1 MNIEEC
7 KNIKIVDYLAAIGI
21 SPVLKRGSKFWYL
34 APYRSETSPSMKV
47 NTDINRWYDFG
58 TNQKGDLIELCKLL
72 YRTNSIPD
80 VLEKIARQAEVS
92 HIAYDRSPVKSH
104 TTVSEM
110 TDIVV
115 KGLTHPALLSYLR
128 SRGIDGDVAVAYC
141 KEAHYVVRRKTY
153 FAIAF
158 ENVKG
163 GYELR
168 NSYFKGCIYGKH
180 ITHYVENGEERHVCV
195 FEGFMDFL
203 SYRMLERK
211 GDMDVCVAC
220 ATAYVILNSVT
231 NRDKA
236 VALLERYEHIHCYLD
251 NDLAGRLTTEALVK
265 QFGERATDEAT
276 RYEEYKDLNDY
287 LRGKRM

>member
-7 KNIKIVDYLAAIGI
+7 KNIKITEYLEAIGI
-21 SPVLKRGSKFWYL
+21 PPVLKKGSKYWYL
-34 APYRSETSPSMKV
+34 APYRSETRPSMKV

-72 YRTNSIPD
+72 YRTNSIPE

-92 HIAYDRSPVKSH
+92 HIACDRSPVKPH

-110 TDIVV
+110 TSIVV
-115 KGLTHPALLSYLR
+115 KGLAHPALLSYLR
-128 SRGIDGDVAVAYC
+128 SRGIDGDIAVMYC
-141 KEAHYVVRRKTY
+141 KEAHYVVRRKEY

-158 ENVKG
+158 GNDRG

-168 NSYFKGCIYGKH
+168 NPYFKGCIYGKH
-180 ITHYVENGEERHVCV
+180 ITHFVGNGEARHVCV

-211 GDMDVCVAC
+211 GDVGVCVSLP
-220 ATAYVILNSVT
+220 TAYVVLNSVT

-236 VALLERYEHIHCYLD
+236 MEVLDGYQCIHCYLD
-251 NDLAGRLTTEALVK
+251 NDIAGRLTTEALVK
-265 QFGERATDEAT
+265 RFGERVTDEAGM
-276 RYEEYKDLNDY
+276 YEEYKDLNDC
-287 LRGKRM
+287 LRGKKR